1 MKLPAVC
8 RNAFLLTGL
17 FVLGLTS
24 ATAADWPRQVTDSR
38 GVHTLESKPTRI
50 VSTSVTLTGSLL
62 AIDAPVIA
70 SGATTPNN
78 RVADAQGFL
87 RQWGDIA
94 KQRKV
99 ARLYIGEPSAEAV
112 AAQMPDLIL
121 ISATG
126 GDSALALYDQLS
138 AIAPTLII
146 NYDDKSWQELLTQL
160 GTITGQE
167 KQAAE
172 RIAAFDK
179 QLAQVKQQ
187 MKLPPQPVNAIVYT
201 AAAHTAN
208 LWTTDSAQGKL
219 LHQLGFTLAALPDGL
234 HTSKSQGKR
243 HDIIQLGGENLAT
256 GLNGEGLFV
265 FAGDQKDVD
274 AIYANPLLAHLPSV
288 KNKRVWALGVM
299 CLVIFG
305 WLSAVSS
312 LLQYTLIQT
321 QTPEGMLGRINGL
334 WTAQNVTGDAIG
346 AAILGGLGAIMT
358 PVASASSSGFVLAV
372 VGVILLAVLV
382 ELRRF
387 RQNL

>member
-1 MKLPAVC
+1 MKFPAVF
-8 RNAFLLTGL
+8 RNPLLLLSL

-24 ATAADWPRQVTDSR
+24 AAAADWPRQVTDSR

-62 AIDAPVIA
+62 AIDAPVVA

-78 RVADAQGFL
+78 RVADGQGFL

-146 NYDDKSWQELLTQL
+146 NYDDKSWQALLTLL
-160 GTITGQE
+160 GEITGHE

-187 MKLPPQPVNAIVYT
+187 MTLPPQPVNAIVYT
-201 AAAHTAN
+201 AAAHSAN
-208 LWTTDSAQGKL
+208 LWTAESAQGKL
-219 LHQLGFTLAALPDGL
+219 LHQLGFTLADLPAGL
-234 HTSKSQGKR
+234 QTSTSQGKR

-265 FAGDQKDVD
+265 FAGDEKDVA

-288 KNKRVWALGVM
+288 KNKRVWALGTETFRLDYYSAM
-299 CLVIFG
+299 LV
-305 WLSAVSS
+305 
-312 LLQYTLIQT
+312 LQRLNA
-321 QTPEGMLGRINGL
+321 M
-334 WTAQNVTGDAIG
+334 
-346 AAILGGLGAIMT
+346 
-358 PVASASSSGFVLAV
+358 FK
-372 VGVILLAVLV
+372 
-382 ELRRF
+382 
-387 RQNL
+387 

>member
-1 MKLPAVC
+1 MKFPAVF
-8 RNAFLLTGL
+8 RNPLLLLSL

-24 ATAADWPRQVTDSR
+24 AAAADWQRQVTDSR
-38 GVHTLESKPTRI
+38 GVHTLEHKPTRI

-62 AIDAPVIA
+62 AIDAPVVA

-78 RVADAQGFL
+78 RVADGQGFL
-87 RQWGDIA
+87 RQWGDMA

-146 NYDDKSWQELLTQL
+146 NYDDKSWQVLLTQL
-160 GTITGQE
+160 GEITGHE

-187 MKLPPQPVNAIVYT
+187 MTLPPQPVNAIVYT
-201 AAAHTAN
+201 AAAHSAN
-208 LWTTDSAQGKL
+208 LWTTESAQGKL
-219 LHQLGFTLAALPDGL
+219 LHQLGFTLADLPAGL
-234 HTSKSQGKR
+234 QTSTSQGKR

-265 FAGDQKDVD
+265 FAGDEKDVA

-288 KNKRVWALGVM
+288 KNKRVWALGTETFRLDYYSAM
-299 CLVIFG
+299 LV
-305 WLSAVSS
+305 
-312 LLQYTLIQT
+312 LQRLNA
-321 QTPEGMLGRINGL
+321 M
-334 WTAQNVTGDAIG
+334 
-346 AAILGGLGAIMT
+346 
-358 PVASASSSGFVLAV
+358 FK
-372 VGVILLAVLV
+372 
-382 ELRRF
+382 
-387 RQNL
+387 

>member
-1 MKLPAVC
+1 MKFPAVF
-8 RNAFLLTGL
+8 RNPLLLLSL

-24 ATAADWPRQVTDSR
+24 AAAADWPRQVTDSR
-38 GVHTLESKPTRI
+38 GVHTLEHKPTRI

-62 AIDAPVIA
+62 AIDAPVVA

-78 RVADAQGFL
+78 RVADGQGFL

-146 NYDDKSWQELLTQL
+146 NYDDKSWQALLTQL
-160 GTITGQE
+160 GEITGHE
-167 KQAAE
+167 KQAAG
-172 RIAAFDK
+172 RIAAFDR

-187 MKLPPQPVNAIVYT
+187 MTLPPQPVNAIVYT
-201 AAAHTAN
+201 AAAHSAN
-208 LWTTDSAQGKL
+208 LWTAESAQGKL
-219 LHQLGFTLAALPDGL
+219 LHQLGFTLADLPAGL
-234 HTSKSQGKR
+234 QTSTSQGKR

-265 FAGDQKDVD
+265 FAGDEKDVA

-288 KNKRVWALGVM
+288 KNKRVWALGTETFRLDYYSAM
-299 CLVIFG
+299 LV
-305 WLSAVSS
+305 
-312 LLQYTLIQT
+312 LQRLNT
-321 QTPEGMLGRINGL
+321 M
-334 WTAQNVTGDAIG
+334 
-346 AAILGGLGAIMT
+346 
-358 PVASASSSGFVLAV
+358 FK
-372 VGVILLAVLV
+372 
-382 ELRRF
+382 
-387 RQNL
+387 

>member
-1 MKLPAVC
+1 MKYPALFRNTLLLP
-8 RNAFLLTGL
+8 GL
-17 FVLGLTS
+17 FVLGLAS
-24 ATAADWPRQVTDSR
+24 AIAADWPRQVTDSR
-38 GVHTLESKPTRI
+38 GVHTLERKPTRI

-99 ARLYIGEPSAEAV
+99 ARLYIGEPSAEVV

-121 ISATG
+121 IGATG

-160 GTITGQE
+160 GTMTGHE

-172 RIAAFDK
+172 RIAAFDE

-187 MKLPPQPVNAIVYT
+187 MTLPPQPVNAIVYT

-208 LWTTDSAQGKL
+208 LWTTESAQGKL
-219 LHQLGFTLAALPDGL
+219 LHQLGFTLADLPAGL

-274 AIYANPLLAHLPSV
+274 AIYSNPLLAHLPAV
-288 KNKRVWALGVM
+288 QNKRVWALGTETFRLDYYSAM
-299 CLVIFG
+299 LVLQRLESIF
-305 WLSAVSS
+305 
-312 LLQYTLIQT
+312 
-321 QTPEGMLGRINGL
+321 R
-334 WTAQNVTGDAIG
+334 
-346 AAILGGLGAIMT
+346 
-358 PVASASSSGFVLAV
+358 
-372 VGVILLAVLV
+372 
-382 ELRRF
+382 
-387 RQNL
+387 

>member
-1 MKLPAVC
+1 MKFPAVF
-8 RNAFLLTGL
+8 RNPLLLLSL

-24 ATAADWPRQVTDSR
+24 AAAADWPRQVTDSR

-62 AIDAPVIA
+62 AIDAPIVA

-78 RVADAQGFL
+78 RVADGQGFL

-94 KQRKV
+94 KQRKI

-146 NYDDKSWQELLTQL
+146 NYDDKSWQALLTQL
-160 GTITGQE
+160 GAITGHE

-187 MKLPPQPVNAIVYT
+187 MTLPPQPVNAIVYT
-201 AAAHTAN
+201 AAAHSAN
-208 LWTTDSAQGKL
+208 LWTTESAQGKL
-219 LHQLGFTLAALPDGL
+219 LHQLGFTLADLPAGL
-234 HTSKSQGKR
+234 QTSTSQGKR

-265 FAGDQKDVD
+265 FAGDEKDVA

-288 KNKRVWALGVM
+288 KNKRVWALGTETFRLDYYSAM
-299 CLVIFG
+299 LV
-305 WLSAVSS
+305 
-312 LLQYTLIQT
+312 LQRLNA
-321 QTPEGMLGRINGL
+321 M
-334 WTAQNVTGDAIG
+334 
-346 AAILGGLGAIMT
+346 
-358 PVASASSSGFVLAV
+358 FK
-372 VGVILLAVLV
+372 
-382 ELRRF
+382 
-387 RQNL
+387 

>member
-8 RNAFLLTGL
+8 RNTLLLAGL

-24 ATAADWPRQVTDSR
+24 ATAADWPRQVSDSH
-38 GVHTLESKPTRI
+38 GTHTLEAKPTRI

-78 RVADAQGFL
+78 RVADAQGFM

-94 KQRKV
+94 KQRKL

-167 KQAAE
+167 KQAAA
-172 RIAAFDK
+172 RIAEFDK
-179 QLAQVKQQ
+179 QLAQVKQH

-201 AAAHTAN
+201 AAAHSAN
-208 LWTTDSAQGKL
+208 LWTSESAQGKFL
-219 LHQLGFTLAALPDGL
+219 QQLGFQLAEMPAGL
-234 HTSKSQGKR
+234 TTSKSQGKR

-256 GLNGEGLFV
+256 GLNGQGLFL

-288 KNKRVWALGVM
+288 ENKRVWALGTETFRLDYYSAM
-299 CLVIFG
+299 LVLQRLEAIFK
-305 WLSAVSS
+305 
-312 LLQYTLIQT
+312 
-321 QTPEGMLGRINGL
+321 
-334 WTAQNVTGDAIG
+334 
-346 AAILGGLGAIMT
+346 
-358 PVASASSSGFVLAV
+358 
-372 VGVILLAVLV
+372 
-382 ELRRF
+382 
-387 RQNL
+387 

>member
-1 MKLPAVC
+1 MKLLAIC
-8 RNAFLLTGL
+8 RNALLLTGF

-24 ATAADWPRQVTDSR
+24 AVAADWPRQVTDSR
-38 GVHTLESKPTRI
+38 GVHTLEHKPTRI

-160 GTITGQE
+160 GTMTGHE

-172 RIAAFDK
+172 RIAAFDE

-187 MKLPPQPVNAIVYT
+187 MTLPPQPVNAIVYT

-208 LWTTDSAQGKL
+208 LWTTESAQGKL
-219 LHQLGFTLAALPDGL
+219 LHQLGFTLADLPAGL

-243 HDIIQLGGENLAT
+243 HDIIQLGGENLGT

-274 AIYANPLLAHLPSV
+274 AIYANPLLAHLPAV
-288 KNKRVWALGVM
+288 QNKRVWALGTETFRLDYYSAM
-299 CLVIFG
+299 LVLQRLEAIF
-305 WLSAVSS
+305 
-312 LLQYTLIQT
+312 
-321 QTPEGMLGRINGL
+321 R
-334 WTAQNVTGDAIG
+334 
-346 AAILGGLGAIMT
+346 
-358 PVASASSSGFVLAV
+358 
-372 VGVILLAVLV
+372 
-382 ELRRF
+382 
-387 RQNL
+387 

>member
-1 MKLPAVC
+1 MKFPAVF
-8 RNAFLLTGL
+8 RNPQLLLSL

-24 ATAADWPRQVTDSR
+24 AAAADWPRQVTDSR

-62 AIDAPVIA
+62 DIDAPVVA

-78 RVADAQGFL
+78 RVADGQGFL
-87 RQWGDIA
+87 RQWGDMA

-146 NYDDKSWQELLTQL
+146 NYDDKSWQALLTQL
-160 GTITGQE
+160 GAITGHE

-187 MKLPPQPVNAIVYT
+187 MTLPPQPVNAIVYT
-201 AAAHTAN
+201 AAAHSAN
-208 LWTTDSAQGKL
+208 LWTAESAQGKL
-219 LHQLGFTLAALPDGL
+219 LHQLGFTLADLPAGL
-234 HTSKSQGKR
+234 QTSTSQGKR

-265 FAGDQKDVD
+265 FAGDEKDVA

-288 KNKRVWALGVM
+288 KNKRVWALGTETFRLDYYSAM
-299 CLVIFG
+299 LV
-305 WLSAVSS
+305 
-312 LLQYTLIQT
+312 LQRLNA
-321 QTPEGMLGRINGL
+321 M
-334 WTAQNVTGDAIG
+334 
-346 AAILGGLGAIMT
+346 
-358 PVASASSSGFVLAV
+358 FK
-372 VGVILLAVLV
+372 
-382 ELRRF
+382 
-387 RQNL
+387 

>member
-1 MKLPAVC
+1 MKFPAVF
-8 RNAFLLTGL
+8 RNPLLLLSL

-24 ATAADWPRQVTDSR
+24 AAAADWPRQVTDSR

-62 AIDAPVIA
+62 AIDAPVVA

-78 RVADAQGFL
+78 RVADGQGFL
-87 RQWGDIA
+87 RQWGDMA

-146 NYDDKSWQELLTQL
+146 NYDDKSWQALLTQL
-160 GTITGQE
+160 GEITGHE

-187 MKLPPQPVNAIVYT
+187 MTLPPQPVNAIVYT
-201 AAAHTAN
+201 AAAHSAN
-208 LWTTDSAQGKL
+208 LWTTESAQGKL
-219 LHQLGFTLAALPDGL
+219 LHQLGFTLADLPAGL
-234 HTSKSQGKR
+234 QTSTSQGKR

-265 FAGDQKDVD
+265 FAGDEKDVA

-288 KNKRVWALGVM
+288 KNKRVWALGTETFRLDYYSAM
-299 CLVIFG
+299 LV
-305 WLSAVSS
+305 
-312 LLQYTLIQT
+312 LQRLNA
-321 QTPEGMLGRINGL
+321 M
-334 WTAQNVTGDAIG
+334 
-346 AAILGGLGAIMT
+346 
-358 PVASASSSGFVLAV
+358 FK
-372 VGVILLAVLV
+372 
-382 ELRRF
+382 
-387 RQNL
+387 

>member
-1 MKLPAVC
+1 MKYPALFRNTLLLP
-8 RNAFLLTGL
+8 GL
-17 FVLGLTS
+17 FVLGLAS
-24 ATAADWPRQVTDSR
+24 AIAADWPRQVTDSR
-38 GVHTLESKPTRI
+38 GVHTLERKPTRI

-99 ARLYIGEPSAEAV
+99 ARLYIGEPSAEVV

-160 GTITGQE
+160 GTMTGHE

-172 RIAAFDK
+172 RIAAFDE

-187 MKLPPQPVNAIVYT
+187 MTLPPQPVNAIVYT

-208 LWTTDSAQGKL
+208 LWTTESAQGKL
-219 LHQLGFTLAALPDGL
+219 LHQLGFTLADLPAGL

-274 AIYANPLLAHLPSV
+274 AIYSNPLLAHLPAV
-288 KNKRVWALGVM
+288 QNKRVWALGTETFRLDYYSAM
-299 CLVIFG
+299 LVLQRLESIF
-305 WLSAVSS
+305 
-312 LLQYTLIQT
+312 
-321 QTPEGMLGRINGL
+321 R
-334 WTAQNVTGDAIG
+334 
-346 AAILGGLGAIMT
+346 
-358 PVASASSSGFVLAV
+358 
-372 VGVILLAVLV
+372 
-382 ELRRF
+382 
-387 RQNL
+387 

>member
-1 MKLPAVC
+1 MKFPAVF
-8 RNAFLLTGL
+8 RNPLLLLSL

-24 ATAADWPRQVTDSR
+24 AAAADWPRQVTDSR

-62 AIDAPVIA
+62 AIDAPIVA

-78 RVADAQGFL
+78 RVADGQGFL

-94 KQRKV
+94 KQRKI

-146 NYDDKSWQELLTQL
+146 NYDDKSWQALLTQL
-160 GTITGQE
+160 GEITGHE

-187 MKLPPQPVNAIVYT
+187 MTLPPQPVNAIVYT
-201 AAAHTAN
+201 AAAHSAN
-208 LWTTDSAQGKL
+208 LWTAESAQGKL
-219 LHQLGFTLAALPDGL
+219 LHQLGFTLADLPAGL
-234 HTSKSQGKR
+234 QTSTSQGKR

-265 FAGDQKDVD
+265 FAGDEKDVA

-288 KNKRVWALGVM
+288 KNKRVWALGTETFRLDYYSAM
-299 CLVIFG
+299 LV
-305 WLSAVSS
+305 
-312 LLQYTLIQT
+312 LQRLNA
-321 QTPEGMLGRINGL
+321 M
-334 WTAQNVTGDAIG
+334 
-346 AAILGGLGAIMT
+346 
-358 PVASASSSGFVLAV
+358 FK
-372 VGVILLAVLV
+372 
-382 ELRRF
+382 
-387 RQNL
+387 

>member
-1 MKLPAVC
+1 MKFPAVF
-8 RNAFLLTGL
+8 RNPLLLLSL

-24 ATAADWPRQVTDSR
+24 AAAADWPRQVTDSR

-62 AIDAPVIA
+62 AIDAPVVA

-78 RVADAQGFL
+78 RVADGQGFL
-87 RQWGDIA
+87 RQWGDMA

-99 ARLYIGEPSAEAV
+99 ARLYIGEPSAEAA

-146 NYDDKSWQELLTQL
+146 NYDDKSWQALLTQL
-160 GTITGQE
+160 GEITGHE

-187 MKLPPQPVNAIVYT
+187 MTLPPQPVNAIVYT
-201 AAAHTAN
+201 AAAHSAN
-208 LWTTDSAQGKL
+208 LRTTESAQGKL
-219 LHQLGFTLAALPDGL
+219 LHQLGFTLADLPAGL
-234 HTSKSQGKR
+234 QTSTSQGKR

-265 FAGDQKDVD
+265 FAGDEKDVA

-288 KNKRVWALGVM
+288 KNKRVWALGTETFRLDYYSAM
-299 CLVIFG
+299 LV
-305 WLSAVSS
+305 
-312 LLQYTLIQT
+312 LQRLNA
-321 QTPEGMLGRINGL
+321 M
-334 WTAQNVTGDAIG
+334 
-346 AAILGGLGAIMT
+346 
-358 PVASASSSGFVLAV
+358 FK
-372 VGVILLAVLV
+372 
-382 ELRRF
+382 
-387 RQNL
+387 